1 MENRKEK
8 PHALFLDSECL
19 NGYLHR
25 FSIQQQY
32 PEGVV
37 EICEIC
43 KERRF
48 FKVVDGRV
56 NNVEYL
62 GSHARQAL
70 LPQHPLFYHEYKYE
84 YKNR

>member
-1 MENRKEK
+1 MRNSTSSQRTN
-8 PHALFLDSECL
+8 AFFLESECL

-25 FSIQQQY
+25 YSIQEHY
-32 PEGVV
+32 SEGVV
-37 EICEIC
+37 EMCEIC
-43 KERRF
+43 KNRKF
-48 FKVVDGRV
+48 FRVVDGRV

-84 YKNR
+84 H